1 MNLSFHQ
8 AVATVVFIILSRF
21 SFHVDKRT
29 PRSMFQ
35 RRKCPGISLLP
46 AEMSKCTIVP
56 VRIGYRLIS
65 VTDSI
70 ISKYPGICKEEDF
83 MTRTQRAICIGVYQV
98 RLKGHS
104 QSAQVCP
111 RKDTWASAIFGHQWC
126 PRLCSHNDRELKVQ
140 SFPADKTRYN
150 FSISKYI
157 NFGCSIDVNS
167 H

>member
-1 MNLSFHQ
+1 
-8 AVATVVFIILSRF
+8 
-21 SFHVDKRT
+21 
-29 PRSMFQ
+29 
-35 RRKCPGISLLP
+35 
-46 AEMSKCTIVP
+46 MSKCTIVP
-56 VRIGYRLIS
+56 VRIVYRLIS

-70 ISKYPGICKEEDF
+70 ISKYPGICKEEGF

-111 RKDTWASAIFGHQWC
+111 RKDTWPSAIFGRQWC

-157 NFGCSIDVNS
+157 NFGCSIDVIVTKNECHKATRGLNLRLVPCCLPRPS
-167 H
+167 RLTIKDQPSQQ